1 MGEVFSFGAEERA
14 SLLETL
20 SQRERP
26 VWLRVVLH
34 GDARALTTELGLRVW
49 QGRVVAATPATLSS
63 SRVLLRLAFA
73 RSGRIE
79 VRGDEGP
86 EPDLRIAL
94 PIRRALGE
102 AEQLARTLEA
112 VLAPLGGPGAVVL
125 TRPERVVKAAA
136 QLGKVALEL
145 ANQLLDR
152 PRAVGEVLSRS
163 ADDMAAARGLDQL
176 RDLGV
181 LEVQA
186 EAALEGV
193 APVAGAGAPASG
205 RPGVRSRPPT
215 LRSRA
220 PVRPRLLEVPEPA
233 DDDEPE
239 LSRALSDEPRI
250 ATSTPARPVVSLA
263 PQRAD
268 ELPTEAPPPELPTEP
283 PPPSAPRLA
292 DDTAALASTG
302 EQARARDE
310 GRAHD
315 TAAPRR
321 PPSELDSGAA
331 RARPTPTDDELG
343 LVDEPPP
350 SRAPWILG
358 ALALL
363 LLVLGV
369 WWGLRTPDPL
379 PLPVAVVDPPP
390 PPAPIAPP
398 PPTVRTATPTP
409 SAYSLSR
416 PPPLAGPEA
425 DRRLREAERL
435 IQAGRYEEA
444 DQILAPLRLSRAED
458 PLVWLLTGTLELE
471 RGRFEDAAGAIDR
484 AIGIDAK
491 SYRGYILRG
500 SIQQFQG
507 SAQSA
512 VQSYRTALAIS
523 PAHPMSPELRE
534 VTERL
539 QTDAP

>member
-26 VWLRVVLH
+26 VWLRVVVH

-49 QGRVVAATPATLSS
+49 QGRVVAATPAQLSIP
-63 SRVLLRLAFA
+63 RVLLRLAFA

-86 EPDLRIAL
+86 EPDLRVAL

-102 AEQLARTLEA
+102 AEQLARALEA
-112 VLAPLGGPGAVVL
+112 VLAPLGGPGVVVV

-136 QLGKVALEL
+136 QLGRVALEL

-152 PRAVGEVLSRS
+152 PRAVGEVLARA
-163 ADDMAAARGLDQL
+163 ADDLAAARGLDQL

-181 LEVQA
+181 LEVHA
-186 EAALEGV
+186 E
-193 APVAGAGAPASG
+193 VAGDALSVPPAAPGTTSG
-205 RPGVRSRPPT
+205 RPGARSRPPT

-220 PVRPRLLEVPEPA
+220 PARPRLLEVPEPA

-239 LSRALSDEPRI
+239 LARMLSDEPRV
-250 ATSTPARPVVSLA
+250 AVSMPARPASA
-263 PQRAD
+263 SIPQRAD
-268 ELPTEAPPPELPTEP
+268 ERPTEAPPAELPTEP
-283 PPPSAPRLA
+283 PPPVAPPPTAPRAGAEVLPA
-292 DDTAALASTG
+292 VSSPPPPAAVPPDRRLDTAARGL
-302 EQARARDE
+302 
-310 GRAHD
+310 D
-315 TAAPRR
+315 TAPRR
-321 PPSELDSGAA
+321 PP
-331 RARPTPTDDELG
+331 RP
-343 LVDEPPP
+343 VSDEPLDPVEEP
-350 SRAPWILG
+350 STSWTPWIIAAI

-363 LLVLGV
+363 LLA
-369 WWGLRTPDPL
+369 WWGTRTPEPL

-390 PPAPIAPP
+390 PPPPAPP
-398 PPTVRTATPTP
+398 PPPPVRTTTLAVSP
-409 SAYSLSR
+409 YSLSR

-435 IQAGRYEEA
+435 IQAGRYDEA
-444 DQILAPLRLSRAED
+444 DQILAPLRISRAED

-484 AIGIDAK
+484 AIRIDPK

-523 PAHPMSPELRE
+523 PTHPMSPELRE

-539 QTDAP
+539 QAEAP

>member
-49 QGRVVAATPATLSS
+49 QGRVVAATPAPLSI

-79 VRGDEGP
+79 VRGDDGP

-102 AEQLARTLEA
+102 AEQLARALEA

-152 PRAVGEVLSRS
+152 PRAVGDVLSRS
-163 ADDMAAARGLDQL
+163 VDDMAAARGLDQL

-186 EAALEGV
+186 ETALEGL
-193 APVAGAGAPASG
+193 APVPGTGAPASG

-220 PVRPRLLEVPEPA
+220 PARPRLLEVPEPA

-250 ATSTPARPVVSLA
+250 ATSTPARPVVSLS
-263 PQRAD
+263 PRRAD

-283 PPPSAPRLA
+283 PPPAAPRLA
-292 DDTAALASTG
+292 ERPSVPAATAAAPTP
-302 EQARARDE
+302 DE
-310 GRAHD
+310 AAAHGR
-315 TAAPRR
+315 PR
-321 PPSELDSGAA
+321 SELDSGPA
-331 RARPTPTDDELG
+331 RARPRPTDDELG

-350 SRAPWILG
+350 SRAPWVVG

-363 LLVLGV
+363 LLLLGV
-369 WWGLRTPDPL
+369 YWGLRTPEPL

-390 PPAPIAPP
+390 PPAPAAPP
-398 PPTVRTATPTP
+398 PPPARTATPTP

-484 AIGIDAK
+484 AIRIDTK

-539 QTDAP
+539 QAEAP